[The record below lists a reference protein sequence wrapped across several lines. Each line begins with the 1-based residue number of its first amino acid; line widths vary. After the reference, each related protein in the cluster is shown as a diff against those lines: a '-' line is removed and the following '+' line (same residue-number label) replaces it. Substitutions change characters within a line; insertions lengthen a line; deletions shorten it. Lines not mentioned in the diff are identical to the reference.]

1 MAKPA
6 AQKRIVG
13 LALFASSALTVLIA
27 ILIGTG
33 VVPIDE
39 SVRSL
44 VVGLLVIVALV
55 DALIGWRFLMASS
68 A

>member
-1 MAKPA
+1 MAEPA
-6 AQKRIVG
+6 ARKRVVA

-44 VVGLLVIVALV
+44 LVGVLVVVALV